1 MAMATRLGDYSTGH
15 DACVPRPLVTA
26 SSDVLIN
33 GKGAGRVGDLYASHG
48 CPAHGSH
55 QDSIHMG
62 SSTVF
67 INGAP
72 AGRIGDRV
80 TLAGAV
86 ADGSPNVSI
95 GG

>member
-26 SSDVLIN
+26 SGNVLIN
-33 GKGAGRVGDLYASHG
+33 GKGAGRVGDLYTSHG

-55 QDSIHMG
+55 QDSIRMG
-62 SSTVF
+62 SGTVF